1 MALPSIQGIEDPR
14 PSVLDPC
21 VLVIFGGSGDLAKHK
36 LIPSLFHL
44 ANEGVLPRQFAVVGV
59 AHTPMSDEEYRAKL
73 GIDFKEHMGGAFDAD
88 SWSRFAQQ
96 LYYAAGDFSD
106 PATYQKLQALL
117 KKIEQQQQTAGN
129 RLFYLATDPKY
140 FNGIVEHLG
149 TARCTVE
156 EDRHWRR
163 VVIEKPFGHDLNSA
177 RRLNQTLRA
186 VLRERQIYRIDHY
199 LGKETVQ
206 NILIFRFANG
216 IFEPIWNRRYI
227 DHIQITVAESAGVE
241 GRGRYY
247 DAAGALRDMVPNHII
262 QLLTFIAMEPPTS
275 FEADALRDEQ
285 AKVLRSIPPPS
296 PEEVLKRCVR
306 GQYGRG
312 TLKGAAIPAYR
323 SEPQIAPD
331 SPTETY
337 VALKLSID
345 NWRWADVPFYLRTG
359 KRLPFRVTEIAIQ
372 FKRPPFILFRK
383 TPIEHLIHNWLVLRI
398 QPNEGIALRFNAKIP
413 GASLRV
419 GSVDMDFH
427 YADYFGCT
435 LSTGYERLLYD
446 CMAGDATLFRRADD
460 VEAGWELIMPIL
472 DVWSA
477 LPPRLFP
484 NYAAGTWGPIEADQ
498 LLRRDERH
506 WREIQDEAQRDPCR

>member
-1 MALPSIQGIEDPR
+1 M
-14 PSVLDPC
+14 
-21 VLVIFGGSGDLAKHK
+21 
-36 LIPSLFHL
+36 
-44 ANEGVLPRQFAVVGV
+44 
-59 AHTPMSDEEYRAKL
+59 
-73 GIDFKEHMGGAFDAD
+73 
-88 SWSRFAQQ
+88 
-96 LYYAAGDFSD
+96 
-106 PATYQKLQALL
+106 
-117 KKIEQQQQTAGN
+117 
-129 RLFYLATDPKY
+129 
-140 FNGIVEHLG
+140 
-149 TARCTVE
+149 
-156 EDRHWRR
+156 
-163 VVIEKPFGHDLNSA
+163 
-177 RRLNQTLRA
+177 
-186 VLRERQIYRIDHY
+186 
-199 LGKETVQ
+199 
-206 NILIFRFANG
+206 
-216 IFEPIWNRRYI
+216 
-227 DHIQITVAESAGVE
+227 
-241 GRGRYY
+241 
-247 DAAGALRDMVPNHII
+247 
-262 QLLTFIAMEPPTS
+262 PP
-275 FEADALRDEQ
+275 
-285 AKVLRSIPPPS
+285 
-296 PEEVLKRCVR
+296 
-306 GQYGRG
+306 
-312 TLKGAAIPAYR
+312 YR
-323 SEPQIAPD
+323 SEPQVAPD

-413 GASLRV
+413 GSSLRV
-419 GSVDMDFH
+419 GNVDMDFH
-427 YADYFGCT
+427 YTDYFGCT